1 MSTEKNR
8 EEENQEII
16 FLRTERTKVNII
28 NLTYKFNLNNYNN
41 NNNNKQEAIVKIL
54 KMRKR
59 VTLAQLQTE
68 LIELLKN
75 MFLPSKKLVKE
86 TIEWLIE
93 NKYMERDESNINT
106 FIYTT

>member
-1 MSTEKNR
+1 M
-8 EEENQEII
+8 
-16 FLRTERTKVNII
+16 
-28 NLTYKFNLNNYNN
+28 
-41 NNNNKQEAIVKIL
+41 

-93 NKYMERDESNINT
+93 NKYMERDEANINT
-106 FIYTT
+106 FIYTTWERELYFFFFVSLFLYSTTKSIAILSVLIK

>member
-1 MSTEKNR
+1 M
-8 EEENQEII
+8 
-16 FLRTERTKVNII
+16 
-28 NLTYKFNLNNYNN
+28 
-41 NNNNKQEAIVKIL
+41 

-93 NKYMERDESNINT
+93 NKYMERDEANINT
-106 FIYTT
+106 FIYTTWEGELSFFVSLFLYDYILWQNRSQF

>member
-1 MSTEKNR
+1 MFSAHK
-8 EEENQEII
+8 
-16 FLRTERTKVNII
+16 K
-28 NLTYKFNLNNYNN
+28 K
-41 NNNNKQEAIVKIL
+41 EAIVKIL
-54 KMRKR
+54 KTRKH

-93 NKYMERDESNINT
+93 NKYMERDEENINS
-106 FIYTT
+106 FIYTA

>member
-1 MSTEKNR
+1 
-8 EEENQEII
+8 
-16 FLRTERTKVNII
+16 
-28 NLTYKFNLNNYNN
+28 
-41 NNNNKQEAIVKIL
+41 
-54 KMRKR
+54 MRKR
-59 VTLAQLQTE
+59 VTLAQLQSE

-93 NKYMERDESNINT
+93 NKYMERDEANMNA

>member
-1 MSTEKNR
+1 MLITYYTSFMIKMFKTCPKC
-8 EEENQEII
+8 Q
-16 FLRTERTKVNII
+16 RTKLFSN
-28 NLTYKFNLNNYNN
+28 F
-41 NNNNKQEAIVKIL
+41 QEAIVKIL

-59 VTLAQLQTE
+59 VSLAQLQTE

-93 NKYMERDESNINT
+93 NKYMERDEANINT
-106 FIYTT
+106 FVYST

>member
-1 MSTEKNR
+1 
-8 EEENQEII
+8 
-16 FLRTERTKVNII
+16 
-28 NLTYKFNLNNYNN
+28 
-41 NNNNKQEAIVKIL
+41 
-54 KMRKR
+54 MRKR

-93 NKYMERDESNINT
+93 NKYMARDETNINT

>member
-1 MSTEKNR
+1 LK
-8 EEENQEII
+8 
-16 FLRTERTKVNII
+16 
-28 NLTYKFNLNNYNN
+28 
-41 NNNNKQEAIVKIL
+41 EAIVKIL

-59 VTLAQLQTE
+59 LTLAQLQTE

-93 NKYMERDESNINT
+93 NKYMEREDENMST
-106 FIYTT
+106 FVYIT